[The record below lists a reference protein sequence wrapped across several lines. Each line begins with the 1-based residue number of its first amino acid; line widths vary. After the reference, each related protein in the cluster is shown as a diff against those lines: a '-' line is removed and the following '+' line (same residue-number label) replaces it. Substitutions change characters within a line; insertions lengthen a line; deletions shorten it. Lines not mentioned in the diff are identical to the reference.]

1 MTISNALLTYVVRTK
16 VPGGRWVG
24 VGVGVL
30 VGLGVDEI
38 TAPVSAPLVIQAFV
52 VAATVVLDRF
62 LRGAVRPVVGVM
74 ATIAMIS
81 SLLAGVACFGARVPD
96 GVTVLMICAAVFGW
110 LLSVSIGSSLGNTW
124 FTLGLNGPLALFG
137 ILEFASFA
145 VSPAGV
151 PVAAVLPVSSTALM
165 VVLTLGLGAWAGFSP
180 ALVEELTG
188 WIVGLGQILV
198 LALLASELGGGCG
211 VEAWDSLVLSGVGA
225 AAALTTSRLVPFV

>member
-81 SLLAGVACFGARVPD
+81 SLLAGVACFASLVP
-96 GVTVLMICAAVFGW
+96 GWVTVLMICAAVFGW

-124 FTLGLNGPLALFG
+124 FTLGLNGPLALFDPRVRLVRVAG
-137 ILEFASFA
+137 GWCASRRR
-145 VSPAGV
+145 PAGLINRTHGRTDV
-151 PVAAVLPVSSTALM
+151 GARGMGRLQSCPCRGAHGLDCRPGPDSCPCTARI
-165 VVLTLGLGAWAGFSP
+165 GA
-180 ALVEELTG
+180 
-188 WIVGLGQILV
+188 
-198 LALLASELGGGCG
+198 GGGCG